1 MHARLRALV
10 IMISHT
16 GIPIHGREV
25 RGLITHDEEI
35 ETIPLDIHGGSTVVS
50 NMFIELN
57 IAFAVPDRH
66 LRAKSH
72 SFIHEDLK
80 TT

>member
-1 MHARLRALV
+1 MSRGNTISLDKRDHIVAEKNVGARVLDARPLWCLV

-35 ETIPLDIHGGSTVVS
+35 ETVPLDIHGGSTVVP
-50 NMFIELN
+50 NMLI
-57 IAFAVPDRH
+57 
-66 LRAKSH
+66 
-72 SFIHEDLK
+72 
-80 TT
+80 